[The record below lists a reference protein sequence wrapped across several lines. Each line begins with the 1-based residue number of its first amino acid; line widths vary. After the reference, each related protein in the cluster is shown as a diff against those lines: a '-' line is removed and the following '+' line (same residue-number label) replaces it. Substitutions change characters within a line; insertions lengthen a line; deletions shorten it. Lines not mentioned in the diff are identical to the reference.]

1 MHDSSK
7 RLKTHNLRVSARPPG
22 EEGEGWGGEV
32 ALHYVACATQQLRGA
47 TKKKSLILLQRDE
60 MRQRAQRF
68 FVSVW
73 KSAELRGCVKG

>member
-47 TKKKSLILLQRDE
+47 TKKK
-60 MRQRAQRF
+60 
-68 FVSVW
+68 
-73 KSAELRGCVKG
+73 KP